1 MVVSPCACLTETSAA
16 LAPEASAATTSAA
29 PHRREKCWL
38 NFSMAFNPFVNLVLY
53 SPVLL
58 QSKPEDGNSVVLFAW
73 RLIEQDELQTV
84 FNRQWDHR
92 AVAFIV
98 ETTICNLKSGQLLEF
113 GLNIRA

>member
-1 MVVSPCACLTETSAA
+1 
-16 LAPEASAATTSAA
+16 
-29 PHRREKCWL
+29 
-38 NFSMAFNPFVNLVLY
+38 MAFNPFVNLVLY